1 MQESKPYA
9 HSALFRRALSP
20 MPIQPRVKGG
30 GGICVP
36 VYKADR
42 AGEPETFRY
51 TAQVMPIET
60 VNITSRISTDL
71 VKVGFKDGEY
81 VEKGRLLYT
90 FDDTRYAAMYKS
102 DKSKI
107 EEYEAKLIYA
117 RNDYE
122 RTNELFKKGVS
133 TKDEMESSLSQYKSY
148 QASLLGPRR
157 I

>member
-1 MQESKPYA
+1 
-9 HSALFRRALSP
+9 
-20 MPIQPRVKGG
+20 
-30 GGICVP
+30 
-36 VYKADR
+36 
-42 AGEPETFRY
+42 
-51 TAQVMPIET
+51 
-60 VNITSRISTDL
+60 
-71 VKVGFKDGEY
+71 
-81 VEKGRLLYT
+81 
-90 FDDTRYAAMYKS
+90 MYKS

-107 EEYEAKLIYA
+107 EEYEEKLIYA

>member
-1 MQESKPYA
+1 MIARIKTIFA
-9 HSALFRRALSP
+9 FGAISACAFANAYSAP
-20 MPIQPRVKGG
+20 GEGG
-30 GGICVP
+30 KICVP
-36 VYKADR
+36 VYKADS

-60 VNITSRISTDL
+60 VNITSRISADL

-107 EEYEAKLIYA
+107 
-117 RNDYE
+117 
-122 RTNELFKKGVS
+122 
-133 TKDEMESSLSQYKSY
+133 
-148 QASLLGPRR
+148 
-157 I
+157 